1 MVLETDEVILRNFKN
16 SDLDDLFE
24 YAKVE
29 EIGVN
34 AGWIPHTSK
43 EDSSIILNMFIN
55 DKNTFAI
62 VYKENNKVIGSISLT
77 KDTFRPTVNSKCLGY
92 VLSKDYWGKGIMTEV
107 VKKVL
112 EYGFCTLNL
121 DIIAV
126 SHFEDNIASKR
137 VIEKNNFTYEGIL
150 RNSFILYNGKI
161 KDKYIYSLKKIE
173 YVNLGEYYA

>member
-1 MVLETDEVILRNFKN
+1 MILETDEVILRNFKN

-29 EIGVN
+29 AIGLN

-43 EDSSIILNMFIN
+43 EDSSIVLNMFIN

-77 KDTFRPTVNSKCLGY
+77 KDIFRPNINSKCLGY

-107 VKKVL
+107 VKKIL
-112 EYGFCTLNL
+112 EYGFYTLNL
-121 DIIAV
+121 DIISV
-126 SHFEDNIASKR
+126 SHFKDNIASKR

-150 RNSFILYNGKI
+150 RNSFLGYNGMV

-173 YVNLGEYYA
+173 YNDLRGYYA